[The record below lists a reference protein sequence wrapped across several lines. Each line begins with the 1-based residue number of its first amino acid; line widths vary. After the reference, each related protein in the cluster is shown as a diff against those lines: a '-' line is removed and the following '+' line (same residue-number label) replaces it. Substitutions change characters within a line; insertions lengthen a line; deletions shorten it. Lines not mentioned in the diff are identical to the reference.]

1 MKLYI
6 SGKITG
12 ESDYKKHFEQGETDI
27 RNMGNIPYNPAKIQ
41 LPEEASYEEYMHMC
55 FTMLDICDGIYMLDN
70 WQKSKGANRELGY
83 AIGRGKAVIYQDD
96 KTALEWV

>member
-6 SGKITG
+6 SGKVTG
-12 ESDYKKHFEQGETDI
+12 EKDYKSKFERGESEVEI
-27 RNMGNIPYNPAKIQ
+27 MGHIPYNPAKIQ

-55 FTMLDICDGIYMLDN
+55 FAMLDICDGIYMLNN
-70 WQKSKGANRELGY
+70 WQESKGANREIGY

-96 KTALEWV
+96 KTAFVWV